1 MKKEKKRTYDSI
13 IKDLEIIVSKLS
25 SKNTPID
32 KSIIFYEEGV
42 KLSNEAEK
50 ELIRIEKS
58 IEKLKKQKKNLT
70 KKINIEKSFE
80 EVENIIEN
88 LEDEDINIE
97 KAENYYKNALDIIC
111 NIEAYLKNA
120 KSIIKK
126 HEH

>member
-111 NIEAYLKNA
+111 NIEAYLKKLINQPLLCF
-120 KSIIKK
+120 
-126 HEH
+126 